1 MIELLERADPAAGV
15 EINKAGFRGKVDEK
29 IGLTPPLSPGHALRR
44 RPLMAALASSGVVA
58 AVVAAVL
65 LLQPTQ
71 NPDPLQL
78 FVPGLNGLGNLPG
91 VDQVVYLETGGV
103 KTMAVD
109 GDIIWVMEALPR
121 TLNQI
126 SAANGLIEVKYTIDA
141 YVEGVVVGGGYVWL
155 ISYDNGGEV
164 LRFDP
169 ASGTVDANIP
179 IGGPPAHSARWFGGI
194 LWVSNEQGDLHQISR
209 AGEIVSTSTGELKGE
224 GLGYLWVNDPA
235 TGLISSLAADGTR
248 GEIVIPTASGLVTSD
263 GWGVRSVTEAGGSL
277 WLMDGNY
284 PWGTNLSIFDP
295 ESGELRSFGGLTFG
309 LLSMTEFDGA
319 LWLTSHTDHLLM
331 RVDPE
336 NEEVH
341 RYPMPGK
348 AGGLVVADGSLWV
361 TLYHPGALLRLDPNA
376 GLIEAGE
383 IVADDW
389 NRFPHRLLCTGSDE
403 AEGPTVILE
412 PYDWID
418 YGSWSVVQAQLSNE
432 GYVVCANGYVE
443 GEASPEQRAADL
455 DEALNEAGIPGPYV
469 LVASGD
475 GVHATRLFADGR
487 SDIAGVVLVDPM
499 PIGFQPFLANEI
511 GEAGHPPWADL
522 EPAMS
527 AALDDFGDVPI
538 AVIGNDPQAVFLTP
552 RFIDAFGDESAQAI
566 NAYWQD
572 GLAFYA
578 RLSNDSRS
586 TVATGTGLD
595 MVIWDRP
602 ELVVEEVLRVL
613 NRARG

>member
-1 MIELLERADPAAGV
+1 MIELLERADPATGM
-15 EINKAGFRGKVDEK
+15 EIDKAGLRAKVDEK
-29 IGLTPPLSPGHALRR
+29 IGLAPSLSPGLALRR
-44 RPLMAALASSGVVA
+44 RPLLAALASSAVVA
-58 AVVAAVL
+58 IAVAAVL
-65 LLQPTQ
+65 LLQPNQ
-71 NPDPLQL
+71 NPDPLQFYL
-78 FVPGLNGLGNLPG
+78 PGFNELGDLPG
-91 VDQVVYLETGGV
+91 VDQVVRLETGGV

-109 GDIIWVMEALPR
+109 GDIIWVMEALSGK
-121 TLNQI
+121 LNQI

-155 ISYDNGGEV
+155 ISYDNDGEV

-169 ASGTVDANIP
+169 AVGTVDVTIP
-179 IGGPPAHSARWFGGI
+179 IGGPPAHAARWFGGS
-194 LWVSNEQGDLHQISR
+194 LWVSNERSDLLQISP

-235 TGLISSLAADGTR
+235 TGLISSLTADGTR

-263 GWGVRSVTEAGGSL
+263 GWGVRSVTEAAGKL

-295 ESGELRSFGGLTFG
+295 ESGDLRSFGGLTFG
-309 LLSMTEFDGA
+309 LLSITEFDGG
-319 LWLTSHTDHLLM
+319 LWLTSHTDHLLIQ
-331 RVDPE
+331 VDPE
-336 NEEVH
+336 SGDVR

-348 AGGLVVADGSLWV
+348 AGGLIVADGSLWAS
-361 TLYHPGALLRLDPNA
+361 LYHPAALLRLDPDA

-403 AEGPTVILE
+403 AGGPTIILE
-412 PYDWID
+412 PFDWID
-418 YGSWSVVQAQLSNE
+418 YGSWSVVQAELSNQ

-443 GEASPEQRAADL
+443 GEASPAQRAADL
-455 DEALNEAGIPGPYV
+455 DEALTEAGIAGPYV
-469 LVASGD
+469 LVAAGD

-499 PIGFQPFLANEI
+499 PIGFQGLLASEI

-522 EPAMS
+522 EPAVS
-527 AALDDFGDVPI
+527 AALDDFGDVPL
-538 AVIGNDPQAVFLTP
+538 AVIGQDPQAVFLTQ
-552 RFIDAFGDESAQAI
+552 RFIDAFGDEAAQAI

-578 RLSNDSRS
+578 GLSTDSGS
-586 TVATGTGLD
+586 MVATGTGLE
-595 MVIWDRP
+595 MIIWDRP
-602 ELVVEEVLRVL
+602 DLVVEEVLGVL